1 MKKTYIAPEMFITI
15 VEVSQM
21 LVVSF
26 EVSDETVDGGDALSK
41 DNDWDIWAEN

>member
-21 LVVSF
+21 LAVSF

-41 DNDWDIWAEN
+41 HNDWDIWTEN